1 MYDNRYPR
9 AWITCTLAIPL
20 GGLAVIVAKTLLLL
34 IDLCTNV
41 FFYGKFSIAD
51 ATPWQHHLG
60 WWVVFIPAIGGVFV
74 GLMARFGSPGIRG
87 HGIPEAMEKI
97 LTAESRIPRRITF
110 LKPLSA
116 ALSIGSG
123 GPFGAEGPII
133 ATGGA
138 LGSWLGQFLPA
149 AESERKI
156 LLASGAAAG
165 MTAIFASPIAAI
177 FLAIELL
184 LFEFRARS
192 FIPVMLAAVTAG
204 ALRPTLFS
212 PSPVFSVH
220 ELHTTGYAAILVYFF
235 AGALYGLLGAGISK
249 LVYLIEDAFDRLPL
263 HWMWWPAIGGLIVG
277 ACGIF
282 EVRSLGVGYENIT
295 QTVNGSLSIKLVISI
310 LIFKFI
316 AWAVALGSGT
326 SGGTL
331 APLLTFGAAVGF
343 LIGTGFETYFPQL
356 HLDKG
361 TGALVGM
368 AAIFAGASHAILAS
382 TAFVLEATGQFQ
394 AALPVM
400 AACASSY
407 LVAKAIMKNSILS
420 EKIARRGIHV
430 PQEYLSVHLH
440 RPIERQ

>member
-20 GGLAVIVAKTLLLL
+20 GGLAVIIAKTLLIL
-34 IDLCTNV
+34 IDLCVN
-41 FFYGKFSIAD
+41 FFFFGRFSLAD
-51 ATPWQHHLG
+51 ATPWQSHLG
-60 WWVVFIPAIGGVFV
+60 YLLIAIPAIGGLLV

-110 LKPLSA
+110 LKPISA
-116 ALSIGSG
+116 ALSIGTG
-123 GPFGAEGPII
+123 GPYGAEGPII

-138 LGSWLGQFLPA
+138 LGSWLGQLLPA
-149 AESERKI
+149 SESERKI

-192 FIPVMLAAVTAG
+192 FIPVMLAVVTAG
-204 ALRPTLFS
+204 ILRPTLF
-212 PSPVFSVH
+212 PASPVFPVH
-220 ELHTTGYAAILVYFF
+220 PVHVAGYSTVLVHF
-235 AGALYGLLGAGISK
+235 ATGALYGVLSAGITK
-249 LVYLIEDAFDRLPL
+249 LIYKIEDGFEKLPV
-263 HWMWWPAIGGLIVG
+263 HWMWWPAIGGIAVG
-277 ACGIF
+277 ICGVF

-295 QTVNGSLSIKLVISI
+295 QTVSGSLSLGLVVSI
-310 LIFKFI
+310 LVFKFI
-316 AWAVALGSGT
+316 SWSISLGSGT

-331 APLLTFGAAVGF
+331 APLLTFGAALGYLV
-343 LIGTGFETYFPQL
+343 GTGFETYLPSL

-361 TGALVGM
+361 TAALVGM
-368 AAIFAGASHAILAS
+368 AAIFAGASRAILTSA
-382 TAFVLEATGQFQ
+382 AFVLESTGQFQ
-394 AALPVM
+394 AVLPVM

-407 LVAKAIMKNSILS
+407 IVSAALVKNSILS
-420 EKIARRGIHV
+420 EKIARRGIYV
-430 PQEYLSVHLH
+430 PSEYIPVAPAL
-440 RPIERQ
+440 QK